1 MTMCC
6 RWLTICVGVAAA
18 TVWAKPIAHPSAAV
32 PTAVIVELF
41 TSEGCSSCPPAD
53 ALLERLVRE
62 QPIAGARI
70 IALGEHV
77 DYWDQQGW
85 KDRFSSAAL
94 TDRQRAYSHAFNLES
109 IYTPQMIV
117 DGAAEIVGSDAAA
130 ARRAIGQAASASHG
144 TLHLSIAPASADR
157 VTVTAAVTPPA
168 ASGRGDRADVVVAV
182 VEDGLQSDVRR
193 GENQGRVLS
202 HAAVVR
208 RMLVMGDAG
217 AQPLRGDVAIDPG
230 WHREHLTIVAFVQRS
245 RSRRIVAAA
254 AVPLQS
260 PPGE

>member
-1 MTMCC
+1 MTMSG
-6 RWLTICVGVAAA
+6 RLLTICLGVAAA
-18 TVWAKPIAHPSAAV
+18 AVWAQPTAHPSAAE

-85 KDRFSSAAL
+85 KDRFSSAAS
-94 TDRQRAYSHAFNLES
+94 TNRQRAYSQAFNLES

-117 DGAAEIVGSDAAA
+117 DGSAEIVGSDAAA

-144 TLHLSIAPASADR
+144 ALHLSIASASADR

-168 ASGRGDRADVVVAV
+168 GAGLGDRADVVVAV

-193 GENQGRVLS
+193 GENRGRVLA

-208 RMLVMGDAG
+208 RMMVIGDAG
-217 AQPLRGDVAIDPG
+217 GQPLRGDVAIDPD
-230 WHREHLTIVAFVQRS
+230 WHRERVTIVAFVQHA

-260 PPGE
+260 TPR